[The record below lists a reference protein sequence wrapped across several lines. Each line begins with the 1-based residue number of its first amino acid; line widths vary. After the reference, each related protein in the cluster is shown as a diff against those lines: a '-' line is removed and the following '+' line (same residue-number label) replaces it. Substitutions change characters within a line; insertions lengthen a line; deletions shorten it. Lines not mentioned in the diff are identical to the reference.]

1 MPLEYKILDASLPDW
16 AEQISAL
23 RLQLGAP
30 ENQTLFPLQYLQVTL
45 PSIGGCALTATQDD
59 SLVAAA
65 FLFPRDL
72 QAGERTYTLRYHALD
87 PQAPDAEA
95 LARTA
100 GGLLGAQ
107 IYPYD
112 PSAEAVYSGSHSQV
126 GDYDIGRPDS
136 AEAQQIPVLQAEI
149 WNAQAGFLYP
159 SDLHRPD
166 FRAGSTLVARR
177 DGEIAGML
185 FGFYRFGQAE
195 KVEWWGDY
203 RADLRIESQILGI
216 NPRFRRGGL
225 GFSLK
230 AQQRREALAD
240 GIEIIHWTVD
250 PLQLP
255 NALLNM
261 SKLGA
266 VAFDFY
272 PNYYPFRNAL
282 NQVSAS
288 RFRLTWLLRAPRVE
302 RRLEAE
308 GKRRAYQLSDFPDA
322 VVLNE
327 GASCAVQ
334 LDAPF
339 LAIEIPGD
347 WTALQNSQLERAV
360 RWRAWSDDLLSRCV
374 GLGAG
379 KYVIMDV
386 ANAGD
391 RWYIVGHR
399 YNDLSLLFEGNRTY
413 A

>member
-1 MPLEYKILDASLPDW
+1 MPFEYKLLDATLPDW

-23 RLQLGAP
+23 RLHLGAP
-30 ENQTLFPLQYLQVTL
+30 QNQSLFPLQYLQVTL
-45 PSIGGCALTATQDD
+45 PSIGGKVLTASQGA

-72 QAGERTYTLRYHALD
+72 QAGERSYTLRYHALD
-87 PQAPDAEA
+87 PQAPHSEA
-95 LARTA
+95 LAVMA
-100 GGLLGAQ
+100 GSLLGAQ
-107 IYPYD
+107 VHPYD
-112 PSAEAVYSGSHSQV
+112 PNAEAVYSGTHTQL

-136 AEAQQIPVLQAEI
+136 TEAEQIPALQADI

-166 FRAGSTLVARR
+166 FRAGSSLVARR
-177 DGEIAGML
+177 EGEIAGML
-185 FGFYRFGQAE
+185 FGFYRFGQTE
-195 KVEWWGDY
+195 KSEWWGDH

-225 GFSLK
+225 GFTLK
-230 AQQRREALAD
+230 AQQRLQALAD

-261 SKLGA
+261 TKLGA

-282 NQVSAS
+282 NQVAPS

-302 RRLEAE
+302 RRLEAD
-308 GKRRAYQLSDFPDA
+308 GKRRAYQLSEFPDA
-322 VVLNE
+322 LVLKE
-327 GASCAVQ
+327 GASCPAQ
-334 LDAPF
+334 LDALF
-339 LAIEIPGD
+339 LAIEVPSD
-347 WTALQNSQLERAV
+347 WTALQNIELERAI
-360 RWRAWSDDLLSRCV
+360 RWRAWSDDLLSRFV
-374 GLGAG
+374 GLEAG

-386 ANAGD
+386 ANDSD

-399 YNDLSLLFEGNRTY
+399 YDDLSLLFEGNRTY